1 MSTPET
7 GGGLLLVHA
16 HPDDESIETGATM
29 ARYAAAGVPVTL
41 VTCTLGELGEI
52 IPPDLAYLGAG
63 RGELLGK
70 YRIGELDA
78 ACAALGVRDHRF
90 LGGPGRWRDSGMIG
104 LPSNDDPGSFWQAD
118 LDEAALD
125 LVAIIREVRPRVM
138 VSYDDRGFYGHP
150 DHVQA
155 HRVAWRAFQLAGDP
169 DLSVPGGAA
178 VPGGSPVPGVGTLPG
193 GGAVPGGRAVAV
205 GGVVLGGGVAAGV
218 GAVPGGRAV
227 PGGGPGGS
235 ADPAPWQVAKFYAT
249 AMPRSVLAAATDL
262 SARDGVAAPDGF
274 IAEADADTV
283 PFGAADDEVTTE
295 IDGSAYR
302 GAKTAAMRA
311 HATQITVREPFF
323 ALSNWVGQRILA
335 REYYTL
341 VAGPR
346 GPSGPGG
353 RETDLFAGLD

>member
-1 MSTPET
+1 MALILPPGRATAGRQLVSLGVSTPET

-78 ACAALGVRDHRF
+78 ACAALSVRDHRF

-104 LPSNDDPGSFWQAD
+104 LPSNDDPGSFWQAH

-169 DLSVPGGAA
+169 ALS
-178 VPGGSPVPGVGTLPG
+178 LC
-193 GGAVPGGRAVAV
+193 
-205 GGVVLGGGVAAGV
+205 
-218 GAVPGGRAV
+218 GGRAV
-227 PGGGPGGS
+227 PGGGAVPGRGVAPGGGPGGN
-235 ADPAPWQVAKFYAT
+235 ADPDPWRVAKFYAT

>member
-52 IPPDLAYLGAG
+52 IPADLAYLGAG
-63 RGELLGK
+63 RGDLLGK

-104 LPSNDDPGSFWQAD
+104 LPSNDDPGSFWRAD
-118 LDEAALD
+118 LDEAARD
-125 LVAIIREVRPRVM
+125 LVAIVREVRPRVM

-155 HRVAWRAFQLAGDP
+155 HRVAWRAFRLAGDP
-169 DLSVPGGAA
+169 TASVPAVSVPGQS
-178 VPGGSPVPGVGTLPG
+178 VPA
-193 GGAVPGGRAVAV
+193 GAVAGQSVPAGRA
-205 GGVVLGGGVAAGV
+205 
-218 GAVPGGRAV
+218 RA
-227 PGGGPGGS
+227 GGGPGRSG
-235 ADPAPWQVAKFYAT
+235 DTAPWRVAKFYAT

-262 SARDGVAAPDGF
+262 SGRDGVAAPDGF

-295 IDGSAYR
+295 IDGSAYLA
-302 GAKTAAMRA
+302 AKTAAMRA
-311 HATQITVREPFF
+311 HATQIIVREPFF

-346 GPSGPGG
+346 GPSGPDG

>member
-1 MSTPET
+1 MAPILPPWPATRGRQLLSLHVSTPET
-7 GGGLLLVHA
+7 GGGLLVVHA
-16 HPDDESIETGATM
+16 HPDDESIETGATL

-52 IPPDLAYLGAG
+52 IPADLAYLGAE
-63 RGELLGK
+63 RGDLLGK

-90 LGGPGRWRDSGMIG
+90 LGGPGRWRDSGMMG
-104 LPSNDDPGSFWQAD
+104 LPSNDDPGCFWQAN

-150 DHVQA
+150 DHIQA

-169 DLSVPGGAA
+169 GLSMPG
-178 VPGGSPVPGVGTLPG
+178 LPG
-193 GGAVPGGRAVAV
+193 PG
-205 GGVVLGGGVAAGV
+205 L
-218 GAVPGGRAV
+218 P
-227 PGGGPGGS
+227 GPGLPGPG
-235 ADPAPWQVAKFYAT
+235 AHRGPWPVAKFYAT
-249 AMPRSVLAAATDL
+249 AVPRSVLAVATDL
-262 SARDGVAAPDGF
+262 SGRAGQAAPAEF
-274 IAEADADTV
+274 IAEPAADTV
-283 PFGAADDEVTTE
+283 PYGAGDDQVSTE
-295 IDGSAYR
+295 IDGSAFLA
-302 GAKTAAMRA
+302 AKTAAMRA
-311 HATQITVREPFF
+311 HATQITVHEPFF

-341 VAGPR
+341 LAGPQ
-346 GPSGPGG
+346 GPDGLDG

>member
-1 MSTPET
+1 
-7 GGGLLLVHA
+7 
-16 HPDDESIETGATM
+16 
-29 ARYAAAGVPVTL
+29 
-41 VTCTLGELGEI
+41 
-52 IPPDLAYLGAG
+52 
-63 RGELLGK
+63 
-70 YRIGELDA
+70 
-78 ACAALGVRDHRF
+78 VRDHRF

-155 HRVAWRAFQLAGDP
+155 HRVAWRAFQLAGNP
-169 DLSVPGGAA
+169 ALPVPGDGA
-178 VPGGSPVPGVGTLPG
+178 VPRGGAVPGVGRLPGGGAVPGVGRLPG

-205 GGVVLGGGVAAGV
+205 EGVVLGGGVAVGV
-218 GAVPGGRAV
+218 GAVPGGRVV
-227 PGGGPGGS
+227 PDGGPGGS
-235 ADPAPWQVAKFYAT
+235 AGPAPWRVAKFYAT
-249 AMPRSVLAAATDL
+249 AVPRSVLAAATDL
-262 SARDGVAAPDGF
+262 SGRDGVAAPDGF
-274 IAEADADTV
+274 IAEADADTT

-295 IDGSAYR
+295 IDGSAYLS
-302 GAKTAAMRA
+302 AKTAAMRA

-323 ALSNWVGQRILA
+323 ALSNWVGKRILA

>member
-1 MSTPET
+1 VSTPET

-52 IPPDLAYLGAG
+52 IPADLAYLAAG
-63 RGELLGK
+63 RGDLLGK

-90 LGGPGRWRDSGMIG
+90 LGGPGRWRDSGMMG
-104 LPSNDDPGSFWQAD
+104 LPDNDDPGCFWQAD
-118 LDEAALD
+118 LDQAVLD

-150 DHVQA
+150 DHIQA
-155 HRVAWRAFQLAGDP
+155 HRVAWRAFHLAGDP
-169 DLSVPGGAA
+169 GLSSPGEN
-178 VPGGSPVPGVGTLPG
+178 
-193 GGAVPGGRAVAV
+193 R
-205 GGVVLGGGVAAGV
+205 
-218 GAVPGGRAV
+218 
-227 PGGGPGGS
+227 
-235 ADPAPWQVAKFYAT
+235 DPWTVAKFYAT
-249 AMPRSVLAAATDL
+249 AMPRTVLAAATDL
-262 SARDGVAAPDGF
+262 SGRDGEAAPAGF
-274 IAEADADTV
+274 IAEPAADTV
-283 PFGAADDEVTTE
+283 PFGAGDDEVSTE
-295 IDGSAYR
+295 IDGSEYLS
-302 GAKTAAMRA
+302 AKTAAMRT

-346 GPSGPGG
+346 GPAGPDG